1 MISQELAT
9 YDEKREG
16 LGMRANDNVSES
28 SFGILTEEITKSSMI
43 GLNHSREISMT
54 IRNKYFNIDRL
65 RTSNKSKYMWF

>member
-1 MISQELAT
+1 
-9 YDEKREG
+9 
-16 LGMRANDNVSES
+16 MRANDNVSES